1 MCYLEPLFL
10 WQPFLCLRKEMY
22 ISGDI
27 EYINIGDSH
36 YIGNPKVGNGLG
48 NHLHELKNVFSDDI
62 EWNASLFDGDV
73 SLDAID

>member
-1 MCYLEPLFL
+1 MCYLEPCFL

-36 YIGNPKVGNGLG
+36 YIGNPKVGNGLA
-48 NHLHELKNVFSDDI
+48 NHLNELKNVFSAVR
-62 EWNASLFDGDV
+62 ASTL
-73 SLDAID
+73 IQE